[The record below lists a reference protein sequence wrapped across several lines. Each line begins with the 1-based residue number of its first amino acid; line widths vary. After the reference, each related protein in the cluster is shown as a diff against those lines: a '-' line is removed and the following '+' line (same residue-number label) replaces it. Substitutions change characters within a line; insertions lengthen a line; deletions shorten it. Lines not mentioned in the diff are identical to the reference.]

1 MPYDSHHAITVA
13 NSKGF
18 LSLYCARQAAI
29 SISSISIDGQKE
41 KLSEIE
47 REKSKMVSEK
57 TKKQQQ
63 LEWRRHRVLSLLA
76 EDYSQN
82 EIASILQVSPA
93 SVSKD
98 VAYLKDQS
106 RLLLRTH
113 LKGTFPLEYQQAL
126 ANLKSI
132 RRQAREMLK
141 NPETDDRVKARLFI
155 VIKDITESI
164 MNLVLKGDAIDDA
177 ISFMEDKTTE
187 TIEHIKNM
195 KREQQQRKGQQH
207 QQQQQ
212 QQEQEHEN
220 VEDQAIF

>member
-1 MPYDSHHAITVA
+1 
-13 NSKGF
+13 
-18 LSLYCARQAAI
+18 
-29 SISSISIDGQKE
+29 
-41 KLSEIE
+41 
-47 REKSKMVSEK
+47 MVSQK

-63 LEWRRHRVLSLLA
+63 LEWRRHRVLSLLS

-93 SVSKD
+93 SISKD

-113 LKGTFPLEYQQAL
+113 LKETFPLEYQQAL

-132 RRQAREMLK
+132 RRQAREMLNK
-141 NPETDDRVKARLFI
+141 PETDDRVKARLFV

-187 TIEHIKNM
+187 TIEHIKNI
-195 KREQQQRKGQQH
+195 KREQQQRKQQQQRGEEE

-212 QQEQEHEN
+212 QEHEN
-220 VEDQAIF
+220 VEDQEIF

>member
-1 MPYDSHHAITVA
+1 VVA

-18 LSLYCARQAAI
+18 LSLYCVRQAAI
-29 SISSISIDGQKE
+29 SISSISIDGQKV
-41 KLSEIE
+41 KLSEIQ
-47 REKSKMVSEK
+47 REKNRMVSQK

>member
-1 MPYDSHHAITVA
+1 VVA

-18 LSLYCARQAAI
+18 LSLYCVRQAAI

-47 REKSKMVSEK
+47 REKNRMVSQK

>member
-1 MPYDSHHAITVA
+1 
-13 NSKGF
+13 
-18 LSLYCARQAAI
+18 
-29 SISSISIDGQKE
+29 
-41 KLSEIE
+41 
-47 REKSKMVSEK
+47 MVSQK
-57 TKKQQQ
+57 RKKQQQ

-126 ANLKSI
+126 VNLKSI

-164 MNLVLKGDAIDDA
+164 MNLVLKGDAIDDV

>member
-1 MPYDSHHAITVA
+1 
-13 NSKGF
+13 
-18 LSLYCARQAAI
+18 
-29 SISSISIDGQKE
+29 
-41 KLSEIE
+41 
-47 REKSKMVSEK
+47 MVSQK
-57 TKKQQQ
+57 RKKQQQ

-93 SVSKD
+93 SISKD

-106 RLLLRTH
+106 RLLLRIH
-113 LKGTFPLEYQQAL
+113 LKETFPLEYQQAL
-126 ANLKSI
+126 VNLKSI
-132 RRQAREMLK
+132 RRQAREMLRK
-141 NPETDDRVKARLFI
+141 PETDERVKTRLFI

-177 ISFMEDKTTE
+177 ISFMEDKTAE
-187 TIEHIKNM
+187 TIEHIKNIR
-195 KREQQQRKGQQH
+195 REQQQRKGQQH